1 MSESKKQEGVHVSDE
16 QIAAEWT
23 KIIEAGGFVQEVADA
38 LGMEKPK
45 LQARVNILRKYL
57 RDAGVANED
66 NLPKAKV
73 RTRRKNL
80 SGIAAAV
87 KAAREKAVLALAE
100 ADKADVEATT
110 TA

>member
-1 MSESKKQEGVHVSDE
+1 MSESKKKEGVHVTDE

-57 RDAGVANED
+57 RDAGVPAED

-87 KAAREKAVLALAE
+87 KAARENALAVLEE
-100 ADKADVEATT
+100 ADKADAEAT
-110 TA
+110 AS